1 MEAAAAGLLMKK
13 PTKPVEW
20 MVWGGL
26 GITLAIIIV
35 LSVRNEVLKSRGPRL
50 PVLFQIPSFTL
61 TNQQGRLFHS
71 EELRGK
77 VWLADIVFTHCAGPC
92 PRMTQRVAELQAAV
106 SSDQPVRFVT
116 LTTDPENDTPPILA
130 TYARRFGAVP
140 ERWHFLTGSK
150 QQIAEVA
157 IRGLKLTALPKE
169 PEKMENPK
177 DLFIHSTIL
186 IVIDKRGR
194 ARASIETE
202 PAEGELAPDVKAV
215 ALPIIEQL
223 LREN

>member
-1 MEAAAAGLLMKK
+1 MGAAAAGLQMNK

-26 GITLAIIIV
+26 VITLAIIIG
-35 LSVRNEVLKSRGPRL
+35 LSVRNEVLKSRGPHL
-50 PVLFQIPSFTL
+50 PVLFQVPPFTL
-61 TNQQGRLFHS
+61 TNEQGRLFHS
-71 EELRGK
+71 DDLRGK
-77 VWLADIVFTHCAGPC
+77 VWVADIVFTHCAGPC
-92 PRMTQRVAELQAAV
+92 PRMTQRVAELQAAIP
-106 SSDQPVRFVT
+106 SDKPVHFVT
-116 LTTDPENDTPPILA
+116 LTTDPENDTPAVLS
-130 TYARRFGAVP
+130 TYARRFGATP

-157 IRGLKLTALPKE
+157 VRGLKLTALPKE
-169 PEKMENPK
+169 PEKTENPK

-202 PAEGELAPDVKAV
+202 PAEGEPTPDVKAV

>member
-1 MEAAAAGLLMKK
+1 MGAAATGRHMNK
-13 PTKPVEW
+13 PSKPVEW

-26 GITLAIIIV
+26 GITLAIIIG
-35 LSVRNEVLKSRGPRL
+35 LSVANEVRKARGPRL
-50 PVLFQIPSFTL
+50 PVLFQIPPFTL

-71 EELRGK
+71 DELRGK
-77 VWLADIVFTHCAGPC
+77 VWLANIVFTHCAGPC
-92 PRMTQRVAELQAAV
+92 PRMTERLAELQAAI
-106 SSDQPVRFVT
+106 SPDQSVRFIS
-116 LTTDPENDTPPILA
+116 LTTDPENDTPAVLA
-130 TYARRFGAVP
+130 TYAGRFGAVQ
-140 ERWHFLTGSK
+140 ERWQFLTGSK

-157 IRGLKLTALPKE
+157 VRGLKLTALPKE
-169 PEKMENPK
+169 AAKMENTN

-202 PAEGELAPDVKAV
+202 PAEGELTPDVKAV

>member
-1 MEAAAAGLLMKK
+1 MGAAAAGLQMNK

-26 GITLAIIIV
+26 VITLAIIIG
-35 LSVRNEVLKSRGPRL
+35 LSVRNEVLKSRGPHL
-50 PVLFQIPSFTL
+50 PVLFQVPPFTL
-61 TNQQGRLFHS
+61 TNEQGRLFHS
-71 EELRGK
+71 DDLRGK
-77 VWLADIVFTHCAGPC
+77 VWVADIVFTHCAGPC
-92 PRMTQRVAELQAAV
+92 PRMTQRVAELQAAIP
-106 SSDQPVRFVT
+106 SDKPVHFVT
-116 LTTDPENDTPPILA
+116 LTTDPENDTPAVLS
-130 TYARRFGAVP
+130 TYARRFGATP

-157 IRGLKLTALPKE
+157 VRGLKLTALPKE

-202 PAEGELAPDVKAV
+202 PAEGEPTPDVKAV